1 MSRKNVM
8 ALSLVLSLVF
18 FVIAYVYF
26 SEQEIVVLESDFIDS
41 HQFLLRN
48 DAVILEGVLY
58 LKVNDTRG
66 L

>member
-1 MSRKNVM
+1 MNRKNIIISSFIFN
-8 ALSLVLSLVF
+8 L